1 MKQKSNVLTKARKWA
16 AVGFVLAGITIAIAA
31 TPQDAAA
38 ATKKADKPNVVI
50 MMVDNLGWGE
60 IGAYG
65 GGILRGARTPNLDEL
80 AQEGTK
86 LLNFNVE
93 PQCTPSRSA
102 FMTGRHPI
110 RSGTTK
116 VVWGMLYGMTQWEKT
131 MAELFSDAGYATGMF
146 GKWHLGNTEGRF
158 PTNQGFDEW
167 YGIPDSTDEVLY
179 PTSDQYDPG
188 VTSASSI
195 YDAKKGQKAK
205 VVKTY
210 TLEDRP
216 LIDKVLTEKTIEFME
231 RQTKADKPFFVFV
244 PFTQP
249 HLPTIPHPDF
259 KGKTGKG
266 NYADVLMQI
275 DAYAGEILDK
285 VDELGISENTI
296 VIWTSDNGPEEIE
309 GHQGTAG
316 FWRGNYFTALEGS
329 LRTSFLVRWP
339 GKIPAGRESN
349 EIVHITDLL
358 PTLSSLAGYEVPKDR
373 MIDGK
378 DQVDFLLGKQE
389 KSNREG
395 FPVYNGDELFA
406 YKWRDYKMH
415 FIWLESMFG
424 APQKLNMPKMFNLIK
439 DPKELYSIET
449 VDVADAWFMAPVTR
463 EIVKFKQSLAIE
475 PPILLGTPDPYV
487 PQK

>member
-1 MKQKSNVLTKARKWA
+1 MKQKLTLLTYGLALLVAGVAFFGALEPAQA
-16 AVGFVLAGITIAIAA
+16 A
-31 TPQDAAA
+31 DR
-38 ATKKADKPNVVI
+38 PNVVI

-65 GGILRGARTPNLDEL
+65 GGILRGARTPNLDKMAE
-80 AQEGTK
+80 EGVK

-116 VVWGMLYGMTQWEKT
+116 VVWGRLYGMTQWEKT

-158 PTNQGFDEW
+158 PTDQGFDEW
-167 YGIPDSTDEVLY
+167 YGIPDTTDEVLY
-179 PTSDQYDPG
+179 QTSDQYDPS
-188 VTSASSI
+188 VTKAPSV
-195 YDAKKGQKAK
+195 YDAKKGEKAK
-205 VVKTY
+205 VVKPY
-210 TLEDRP
+210 NLAERP
-216 LIDKVLTEKTIEFME
+216 LIDKDLTEKTIEFME
-231 RQTKADKPFFVFV
+231 RQVKAKKPFFAFV

-249 HLPTIPHPDF
+249 HLPVLPHPDF

-275 DAYAGEILDK
+275 DAYAGQILDK

-329 LRTSFLVRWP
+329 LRTSFLMRWP

-358 PTLSSLAGYEVPKDR
+358 PTFSSLAGYEVPKDR
-373 MIDGK
+373 MIDGI
-378 DQVDFLLGKQE
+378 DQVDFLLGKQV

-395 FPVYNGDELFA
+395 FPIYNGDDLFA

-415 FIWLESMFG
+415 FIWVQLFWDDL
-424 APQKLNMPKMFNLIK
+424 K
-439 DPKELYSIET
+439 T
-449 VDVADAWFMAPVTR
+449 V
-463 EIVKFKQSLAIE
+463 
-475 PPILLGTPDPYV
+475 
-487 PQK
+487 

>member
-1 MKQKSNVLTKARKWA
+1 MNTITKLFNCGWLLL
-16 AVGFVLAGITIAIAA
+16 VAGIAFFGALEPA
-31 TPQDAAA
+31 H
-38 ATKKADKPNVVI
+38 ADDRPNVVI

-60 IGAYG
+60 IGTYG
-65 GGILRGARTPNLDEL
+65 GGILRGAPTPNLDKMAE
-80 AQEGTK
+80 EGTK

-158 PTNQGFDEW
+158 PTDQGFDEW
-167 YGIPDSTDEVLY
+167 YGVPDSTDEVLY

-188 VTSASSI
+188 VTNASSI
-195 YDAKKGQKAK
+195 YDAKKGEKAK

-216 LIDKVLTEKTIEFME
+216 LIDKVLTEKTIDFME
-231 RQTKADKPFFVFV
+231 RQAKADKPFFVFV

-329 LRTSFLVRWP
+329 LLEPLSWC
-339 GKIPAGRESN
+339 AGQVKS
-349 EIVHITDLL
+349 L
-358 PTLSSLAGYEVPKDR
+358 PDVNR
-373 MIDGK
+373 MR
-378 DQVDFLLGKQE
+378 
-389 KSNREG
+389 SC
-395 FPVYNGDELFA
+395 
-406 YKWRDYKMH
+406 
-415 FIWLESMFG
+415 
-424 APQKLNMPKMFNLIK
+424 
-439 DPKELYSIET
+439 T
-449 VDVADAWFMAPVTR
+449 
-463 EIVKFKQSLAIE
+463 
-475 PPILLGTPDPYV
+475 
-487 PQK
+487 

>member
-1 MKQKSNVLTKARKWA
+1 MEKMRYLTISILFFFGSSAWA
-16 AVGFVLAGITIAIAA
+16 I
-31 TPQDAAA
+31 
-38 ATKKADKPNVVI
+38 DKPNVII

-60 IGAYG
+60 IGTYG
-65 GGILRGARTPNLDEL
+65 GGILRGANTPNLDEM
-80 AQEGTK
+80 AEEGMK

-102 FMTGRHPI
+102 LMTGRHPI

-131 MAELFSDAGYATGMF
+131 MPELFSDAGYATGMF

-179 PTSDQYDPG
+179 PTSDQYDAS

-195 YDAKKGQKAK
+195 YDARKGKKAK

-216 LIDKVLTEKTIEFME
+216 LIDKILTEKAIDFIE
-231 RQTKADKPFFVFV
+231 RQARADKPFFAFV

-275 DAYAGEILDK
+275 DAYAGQILDK

-339 GKIPAGRESN
+339 GRIPAGRESN
-349 EIVHITDLL
+349 EIVHMTDLL
-358 PTLSSLAGYEVPKDR
+358 PTFSSLAGYEVPQDR
-373 MIDGK
+373 IIDGK
-378 DQVDFLLGKQE
+378 DQADFLLGKQE

-395 FPVYNGDELFA
+395 FPIFNGDELFA

-439 DPKELYSIET
+439 DPKELYPLDKI
-449 VDVADAWFMAPVTR
+449 DVADAWFMAPVTR
-463 EIVKFKQSLAIE
+463 EVVEFKKSLVME

-487 PQK
+487 PTK

>member
-1 MKQKSNVLTKARKWA
+1 MINNGEEDMKRKTPIQ
-16 AVGFVLAGITIAIAA
+16 LAGIILMCLAYLPGSAFSAA
-31 TPQDAAA
+31 
-38 ATKKADKPNVVI
+38 KPNVIV

-65 GGILRGARTPNLDEL
+65 GGILRGSATPNLDEF
-80 AQEGTK
+80 AQQGTK

-102 FMTGRHPI
+102 LMTGRHPI

-116 VVWGMLYGMTQWEKT
+116 VVWGMLYGMTQWEIT
-131 MAELFSDAGYATGMF
+131 MPELFSEAGYATGMF
-146 GKWHLGNTEGRF
+146 GKWHLGNTQGRF
-158 PTNQGFDEW
+158 PTDQGFDEW

-179 PTSDQYDPG
+179 PTSDQYDASK
-188 VTSASSI
+188 TQASSI
-195 YDAKKGQKAK
+195 YEAKKGEPAR

-210 TLEDRP
+210 TLQERP
-216 LIDKVLTEKTIEFME
+216 FIDKTLTDKTKDFIE
-231 RQTKADKPFFVFV
+231 RQAKAQKPFFAFV

-249 HLPTIPHPDF
+249 HLPTTPHPDF

-266 NYADVLMQI
+266 DYADVLMQI

-285 VDELGISENTI
+285 VEELGIADNTI
-296 VIWTSDNGPEEIE
+296 IIWTSDNGPEEIE
-309 GHQGTAG
+309 GYHGTAG

-329 LRTSFLVRWP
+329 LRTSFLIRWP
-339 GKIPAGRESN
+339 EKIPSGRESN

-358 PTLSSLAGYEVPKDR
+358 PTFSSIAGYDTPTDR

-378 DQVDFLLGKQE
+378 DQADFFLGKQE
-389 KSNREG
+389 NSNREG
-395 FPVYNGDELFA
+395 FPVFNGDELYA

-439 DPKELYSIET
+439 DPKELYPLDK
-449 VDVADAWFMAPVTR
+449 VDVADAWFMAPVTK
-463 EIVKFKQSLAIE
+463 EVVAFKRSLAIE
-475 PPILLGTPDPYV
+475 PPILLGTPDPYR
-487 PQK
+487 PAK